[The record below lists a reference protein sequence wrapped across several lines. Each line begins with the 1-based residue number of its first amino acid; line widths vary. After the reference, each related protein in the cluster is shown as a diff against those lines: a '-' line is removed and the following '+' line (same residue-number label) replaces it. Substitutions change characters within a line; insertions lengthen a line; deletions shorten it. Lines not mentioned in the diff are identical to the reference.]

1 MKKEILL
8 KEIKQVEED
17 IAEHYYLQR
26 KLQGRY
32 QSRMLAFHIIRI
44 IFAGLTALGLVL
56 ILFFPLQWL
65 IVLTI
70 LAAMVVLTMSIFDRN
85 TVYKDMIFNIQY
97 QLQNMWELEEESRH
111 IAMSLTEID
120 EVDEAVMQQW
130 AEITAKRNAIY
141 RELLVVPIRLAKK
154 KAYNGGTKQV
164 MDRSLYPETKQETHS
179 EKEAYTITDELSKE

>member
-97 QLQNMWELEEESRH
+97 QLQNMWELEEETRH

-164 MDRSLYPETKQETHS
+164 MDRSLYSETKQETHS

>member
-141 RELLVVPIRLAKK
+141 RELLVVPIRLSKK
-154 KAYNGGTKQV
+154 KAYNGGAKQV